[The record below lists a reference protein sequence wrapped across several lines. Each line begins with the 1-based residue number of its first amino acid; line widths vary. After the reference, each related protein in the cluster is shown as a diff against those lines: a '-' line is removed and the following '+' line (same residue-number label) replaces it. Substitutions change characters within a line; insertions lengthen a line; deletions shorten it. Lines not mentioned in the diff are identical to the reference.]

1 MTVLQLIACI
11 GIIMGCFML
20 LKLKPIEFTD
30 AVFKAFTNRPKSI
43 RDEIV
48 EATGRKKSSFL
59 YMKIMEA
66 QDILALTGRSDRFSM
81 VCLNSLLL
89 FAIGAC
95 IAILMQNVFLIPV
108 LAVGMMLLP
117 FWYVKLTATHYKK
130 DVAAEL
136 ETALSITTTAYLR
149 NEDILM
155 AVEENIRYLNPPVQT
170 VFKDFLLQLRIVN
183 PDVEVALKDMKA
195 KIDNDVFREWCD
207 ALADCQFDRSL
218 KTTLTPIICKL
229 SDMRIVNGELEN
241 LVFEP
246 RKEFVMMAILVA
258 GNVPLIY
265 FLNKSWYQ
273 TLMHTPVGQIMLALT
288 AAVIFISTAFMIKLT
303 KPIEYRR

>member
-1 MTVLQLIACI
+1 MTALQLIACI

-30 AVFKAFTNRPKSI
+30 AIFKAFTNRHKSI

-59 YMKIMEA
+59 YRKIMET

-183 PDVEVALKDMKA
+183 PDVEVALKDMKD

-218 KTTLTPIICKL
+218 KTTLTPIISKL

-246 RKEFVMMAILVA
+246 QKEFVMMAILVA
-258 GNVPLIY
+258 GNVPLMY